1 VDPSIYVC
9 AYIAAL
15 TNVGL
20 GGALAVSP
28 VRSTRA
34 LHEWYIVPPEVR
46 PGQHV
51 RLLVCRAVGV
61 ALLIGGAAFA
71 VSITHTVLSSF

>member
-1 VDPSIYVC
+1 MDPSTYVF

-15 TNVGL
+15 AIVGL

-34 LHEWYIVPPEVR
+34 LHEWYIVPPAVR
-46 PGQHV
+46 PGQRV

-71 VSITHTVLSSF
+71 VSITHAVLSSL

>member
-1 VDPSIYVC
+1 MYVF

-15 TNVGL
+15 AIVGL

-34 LHEWYIVPPEVR
+34 LHEWYIVPPEIR
-46 PGQHV
+46 PGQRA
-51 RLLVCRAVGV
+51 RLLICRVVGIALAV
-61 ALLIGGAAFA
+61 GGAAFA
-71 VSITHTVLSSF
+71 VSITHLVTTSF

>member
-1 VDPSIYVC
+1 MYVF
-9 AYIAAL
+9 AYIAAFAI
-15 TNVGL
+15 VAL

-46 PGQHV
+46 RGQHL
-51 RLLVCRAVGV
+51 RLLACRLTGV
-61 ALLIGGAAFA
+61 ALLLGGVAFA
-71 VSITHTVLSSF
+71 VSITRLVTSSL